1 MEDYC
6 YLVECLVWGFLLTL
20 VISPFVIS
28 LIKREKV
35 KQVILNYVE
44 EHKGKAGTPTM
55 GGIIFLISISLVSLI
70 CLRESSRLAKMTIYI
85 FLAYGI
91 VGFLDDFLKFKF
103 KRNLGLRAYQKI
115 IFQLGISLLV
125 GFYVYYAVPA
135 GSELVVPFTKL
146 TVNIGWGIIPLVAII
161 YLASTNSVNLTDGLD
176 GLASST
182 TLGYMISFIGLLLVL
197 LQTTFFGYGEVEIL
211 ELKNIAL
218 VSSITIGALL
228 CFLAFNCFPAKIFM
242 GDTGSLALGS
252 LVASV
257 AVFSKTSLYIPILGL
272 MFVASSVSVMMQ
284 VAYYKLT
291 KKRIF
296 LMAPLH
302 HHFQKKGVHEVRIT
316 MCYTLITILIGAAV
330 IVINILI

>member
-1 MEDYC
+1 MKDYC
-6 YLVECLVWGFLLTL
+6 YLIECLVWGFLLTL

-44 EHKGKAGTPTM
+44 EHKGKSGTPTM
-55 GGIIFLISISLVSLI
+55 GGIIFLISISIVSLI
-70 CLRESSRLAKMTIYI
+70 CLKEHSSLAKMTIYI

-115 IFQLGISLLV
+115 IFQLIISVLV
-125 GFYVYYAVPA
+125 GFYVYYSDFTR
-135 GSELVVPFTKL
+135 GELVVPFSNKTI
-146 TVNIGWGIIPLVAII
+146 NFGWGIIPLVSLI
-161 YLASTNSVNLTDGLD
+161 YLATTNSVNLTDGLD

-182 TLGYMISFIGLLLVL
+182 TFAYMLSFVGLMAVM
-197 LQTTFFGYGEVEIL
+197 LQTVFLGGSEASIL
-211 ELKNIAL
+211 EIKNLNL
-218 VSSITIGALL
+218 VAAVTMGAMI

-257 AVFSKTSLYIPILGL
+257 AVFSKMSLYIPILGI
-272 MFVASSVSVMMQ
+272 MFVASSVSVIMQ

-316 MCYTLITILIGAAV
+316 MCYTLITVMVGAIA
-330 IVINILI
+330 IIINILI